1 MLLEQDRPF
10 KFDEDC
16 LKNFV
21 ALKKALVT
29 APVVIA
35 LDQSMPFKLMCDVR
49 NQSVGAMLRQRKDK
63 IFTPFIM
70 LTRL

>member
-16 LKNFV
+16 LKVFV

-29 APVVIA
+29 APVVIT
-35 LDQSMPFKLMCDVR
+35 LDQSMPFKLMCDVS
-49 NQSVGAMLRQRKDK
+49 NHSVGVMLRQRK
-63 IFTPFIM
+63 
-70 LTRL
+70 